1 MIGYIYKITSAQC
14 DEIYVGSTC
23 LPLKLRFALHKTNAV
38 GCSAKKILQFEDAT
52 ITSIKEVEI
61 VDKHDIFLKQTEK
74 ECLLS
79 LRAQGCTCVNLR
91 IPYRTKEDVKA
102 YMSSPKVRQYYKD
115 RYHARKKTNLML
127 YV

>member
-1 MIGYIYKITSAQC
+1 MIGYIYKISSPSC

-38 GCSAKKILQFEDAT
+38 GCSARKILQHDDAT
-52 ITSIKEVEI
+52 IECIQEVEI

-91 IPYRTKEDVKA
+91 IPYRTNDDRKA
-102 YMSSPKVRQYYKD
+102 YIREYQRN
-115 RYHARKKTNLML
+115 RYHSMKNKSIAICIQNP
-127 YV
+127 